1 MTASRTC
8 VLKLRN
14 FKAPLNRAGLT
25 LVEIMIAL
33 TMTLIVL
40 GAMMSAFKY
49 ASEKMQLGRA
59 VMEMANRLRTTE
71 EMLRSDLA
79 NLTLDPRPYSE
90 STSPNGFLEI
100 VEGSINDSSSAASIN
115 NYIGD
120 VDDSI
125 GMTVRSP
132 DGKKFRGVIGG
143 TVTESTM
150 AEVWY
155 FPTWKEVNIDGVIDF
170 EDSVRLHR
178 RLLLIRPDA
187 ATLTGQTAAQVNNF
201 VRNNDLSVRIIS
213 TNAGNTEF
221 SIVPNTLA
229 DLAVRKNRFAHV
241 IDAFAVHNFPNEFD
255 WSGLALGRIKPAGGD
270 ILLTDVAAFDV
281 RVYSPNATVENA
293 GSVLVEPGDVGYN
306 DNALPLPTTHAI
318 GAFVDLGYA
327 AGTTEAAWFAQN
339 GASQSQ
345 LSGGS
350 ANVFDTWTTF
360 YEHDGLD
367 QDGDSLIDEGT
378 NGLNDPVT
386 GGTPAPDDDAERE
399 TRPPYPFPVRGIK
412 ITMRL
417 IEKTTQQVHQS
428 SIIQS
433 YVPE

>member
-1 MTASRTC
+1 
-8 VLKLRN
+8 
-14 FKAPLNRAGLT
+14 
-25 LVEIMIAL
+25 
-33 TMTLIVL
+33 
-40 GAMMSAFKY
+40 MSAFKY
-49 ASEKMQLGRA
+49 ASEKMQLGRG

-100 VEGSINDSSSAASIN
+100 VEGNRNDSNSDASGIN
-115 NYIGD
+115 SYLGD
-120 VDDSI
+120 IDDSI
-125 GMTVRSP
+125 GMTVRSA

-143 TVTESTM
+143 NVEESTM

-155 FPTWKEVNIDGVIDF
+155 FPTWKQVNVDGVIDF

-187 ATLTGQTAAQVNNF
+187 ATLTNQSAAAVNNF

-213 TNAGNTEF
+213 TNAANTLF
-221 SIVPNTLA
+221 SVIPNSLA

-241 IDAFAVHNFPNEFD
+241 IDAFATHNFPNVFD
-255 WSGLALGRIKPAGGD
+255 WVGLAVGRTKPNGGD
-270 ILLTDVAAFDV
+270 ILLTDVAAFDI

-306 DNALPLPTTHAI
+306 DGSAATTHAI
-318 GAFVDLGYA
+318 GAFVDLGYDP
-327 AGTTEAAWFAQN
+327 TSTAWFAQN
-339 GASQSQ
+339 ATAKSQ
-345 LSGGS
+345 LSLPGNS
-350 ANVFDTWTTF
+350 NVFDTWTTF

-367 QDGDSLIDEGT
+367 QDGDTLVDEGT
-378 NGLNDPVT
+378 NGLDD
-386 GGTPAPDDDAERE
+386 GGPAAPDDDSERE
-399 TRPPYPFPVRGIK
+399 TRPPYPYPVRGIK